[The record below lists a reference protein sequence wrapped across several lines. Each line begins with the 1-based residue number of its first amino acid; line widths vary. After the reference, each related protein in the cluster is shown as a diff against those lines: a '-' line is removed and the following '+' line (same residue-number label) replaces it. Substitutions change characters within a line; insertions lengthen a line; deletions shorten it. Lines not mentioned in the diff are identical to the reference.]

1 MHSLGTSSVGAP
13 VSSWREAGISHAFI
27 KKDSSVRVYSEIGL
41 LAVRAG
47 FVVVVAI
54 ELLEVASV
62 AVNGILVVP
71 WVAAAVSYTH
81 LTLPTIYSV

>member
-1 MHSLGTSSVGAP
+1 M
-13 VSSWREAGISHAFI
+13 SSWREAGISHAFI

-71 WVAAAVSYTH
+71 WVAAVTRSSQVACAQSGEGH
-81 LTLPTIYSV
+81 H